1 MNRHIFNRIFK
12 RISIIFIA
20 LIMQSCLAT
29 KPRIGVSA
37 TGNYAE
43 TKFPSVKLAA
53 KCVQSGIDDP
63 YLITL
68 CALGGGLAG
77 AEMLNSF
84 FIAESDYDLH
94 YDVLITHLNS
104 DKIFSGSSYTN
115 WYNKNTGN
123 NGIIH
128 TTSVHFIN
136 PDGKITSRAR
146 DESSIKCVSYSV
158 TVDITLLG
166 GFAGIDRRVEHG
178 VACQLPDGKWVEKPI
193 RNPYTGRYE

>member
-1 MNRHIFNRIFK
+1 MNK
-12 RISIIFIA
+12 IITII
-20 LIMQSCLAT
+20 LMVLLMQSCLAT

-77 AEMLNSF
+77 AEVLNSF
-84 FIAESDYDLH
+84 YIAESDYDLH

-104 DKIFSGSSYTN
+104 DKIFSGPSYTN

-123 NGIIH
+123 SGIIKS
-128 TTSVHFIN
+128 TNVYFIN
-136 PDGKITSRAR
+136 PDGKNTAR
-146 DESSIKCVSYSV
+146 GRDMSSIKCVEYNV

-166 GFAGIDRRVEHG
+166 GFAGIDRRVEFG
-178 VACQLPDGKWVEKPI
+178 VACQLPDGKWVEKP
-193 RNPYTGRYE
+193 RWNPYTDRYE